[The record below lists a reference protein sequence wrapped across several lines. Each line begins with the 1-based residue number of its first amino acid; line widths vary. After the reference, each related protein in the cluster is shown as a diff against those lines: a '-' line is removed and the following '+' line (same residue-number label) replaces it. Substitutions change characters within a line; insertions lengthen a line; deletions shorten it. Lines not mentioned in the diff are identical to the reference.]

1 MIPSEGELGS
11 HGNELRR
18 ADDGSRMK
26 LRVKCYSGPKADERP
41 VRFQLDD
48 REYLVEELL
57 DQWHGRDDTFFKV
70 RADDGN
76 LYILRHKLSVT
87 EDTWSLEAPASRRRL
102 F

>member
-1 MIPSEGELGS
+1 
-11 HGNELRR
+11 
-18 ADDGSRMK
+18 
-26 LRVKCYSGPKADERP
+26 
-41 VRFQLDD
+41 
-48 REYLVEELL
+48 LL

-87 EDTWSLEAPASRRRL
+87 EDTWSLEARASRMRL

>member
-1 MIPSEGELGS
+1 
-11 HGNELRR
+11 
-18 ADDGSRMK
+18 MK
-26 LRVKCYSGPKADERP
+26 LRVKGYSGPKADERP

-87 EDTWSLEAPASRRRL
+87 EDTWSLEARASRMRL

>member
-1 MIPSEGELGS
+1 MP
-11 HGNELRR
+11 
-18 ADDGSRMK
+18 
-26 LRVKCYSGPKADERP
+26 
-41 VRFQLDD
+41 FQLDD

-87 EDTWSLEAPASRRRL
+87 EDTWSLEARASRMRL